1 MTKMKIGINGFGRI
15 GRLVLRST
23 FQKKTELEVVAVNDL
38 TDPNTL
44 AHLLKYDSVQGRFP
58 GSVEPGDEAI
68 VVDGRSVRV
77 TAEADPARLPWKEL
91 GVDMVLESTG
101 RFRTRDEAAAHID
114 AGAKKV
120 VISAP
125 GKSVDATFVMGVNH
139 ENYDAGKH
147 HVVSNA
153 SCTTNCLAPVVKVIL
168 GAFGF
173 ERGFMTTIHSYT
185 NDQRILDF
193 PHSDL
198 RRARAAALSI
208 IPTTTGAAKATAL
221 VIPEVK
227 GKIDGVSLRVP
238 TPSGSIVD
246 LTCVVRNSTTAD
258 EVNDAF
264 RQAADGA
271 LNGVLEVSDEPL
283 VSCDYVGNTASS
295 TIDAMSTY
303 VIDGTLVHVS
313 SWYDNE
319 AGYAMRCVDLMQ
331 YMAER
336 F

>member
-1 MTKMKIGINGFGRI
+1 MTTKIGINGFGRI
-15 GRLVLRST
+15 GRLVLRAMA
-23 FQKKTELEVVAVNDL
+23 QKETDLEVVSVNDL
-38 TDPNTL
+38 TDSGTL
-44 AHLLKYDSVQGRFP
+44 AHLLKYDSIQGRFP
-58 GSVEPGDEAI
+58 GSVESGDNAI
-68 VVDGRSVRV
+68 VVNGKAVRV
-77 TAEADPARLPWKEL
+77 TAEADPSKLPWKEL
-91 GVDMVLESTG
+91 GVDIVLESTG
-101 RFRTRDEAAAHID
+101 RFRTRATAGAHLD

-120 VISAP
+120 VVSAP
-125 GKSVDATFVMGVNH
+125 GKDVDGTFVMGVNH
-139 ENYDAGKH
+139 EDYDGATH

-168 GAFGF
+168 DSFGF
-173 ERGFMTTIHSYT
+173 KRGFMTTVHSYT

-221 VIPEVK
+221 VIPAVK

-238 TPSGSIVD
+238 TPTGSLVD
-246 LTCVVRNSTTAD
+246 LTCAVQKSTTA
-258 EVNDAF
+258 EAVNDAF
-264 RQAADGA
+264 RQAAAGP

-283 VSCDYVGNTASS
+283 VSCDYVGNPASS
-295 TIDAMSTY
+295 TIDALSTY
-303 VIDGTLVHVS
+303 VIDDTLVHVS

-319 AGYAMRCVDLMQ
+319 AGYSMRCVDLMQ

-336 F
+336 L

>member
-1 MTKMKIGINGFGRI
+1 MTTKIAINGFGRI
-15 GRLVLRST
+15 GRLVLRAMA
-23 FQKKTELEVVAVNDL
+23 QKTTDLEVVAVNDL
-38 TDPNTL
+38 TDSATL
-44 AHLLKYDSVQGRFP
+44 AHLLKYDSIQGTFQS
-58 GSVEPGDEAI
+58 SVERGDDSI
-68 VVDGRSVRV
+68 VVDGKVVRV

-91 GVDMVLESTG
+91 GVDIVLESTG
-101 RFRTRDEAAAHID
+101 RFRSRDTAGAHMD

-120 VISAP
+120 VVSAP
-125 GKSVDATFVMGVNH
+125 GKDIDGTFVMGVNH
-139 ENYDAGKH
+139 EDYDSGTH

-168 GAFGF
+168 DSFGF
-173 ERGFMTTIHSYT
+173 ERGFMTTVHSYT

-221 VIPEVK
+221 VIPAVK

-238 TPSGSIVD
+238 TPTGSIVD
-246 LTCVVRNSTTAD
+246 LTCVVETKTTTE

-264 RQAADGA
+264 RKASEGA

-283 VSCDYVGNTASS
+283 VSCDYVGNPASS
-295 TIDAMSTY
+295 TIDSMSTY
-303 VIDGTLVHVS
+303 VIDEKLVHVS

-319 AGYAMRCVDLMQ
+319 AGYSMRCVDLMQ

-336 F
+336 L

>member
-1 MTKMKIGINGFGRI
+1 MTTKIGINGFGRI
-15 GRLVLRST
+15 GRLVLRSMT
-23 FQKKTELEVVAVNDL
+23 QKETNLEVVSVNDL
-38 TDPNTL
+38 TDPGTL
-44 AHLLKYDSVQGRFP
+44 AHLLKYDSIQGPFP
-58 GSVEPGDEAI
+58 GTVEPGNNAI
-68 VVDGRSVRV
+68 IVNGKAVQV
-77 TAEADPARLPWKEL
+77 TAEPDPAKLPWKEL
-91 GVDMVLESTG
+91 GVDIVLESTG
-101 RFRTRDEAAAHID
+101 RFRTRETAGAHIE

-120 VISAP
+120 VVSAP
-125 GKSVDATFVMGVNH
+125 GKEVDGTFVMGVNH
-139 ENYDAGKH
+139 KDYDASNH

-168 GAFGF
+168 DSFGF
-173 ERGFMTTIHSYT
+173 DRGFMTTVHSYT

-208 IPTTTGAAKATAL
+208 IPTSTGAAKATAL
-221 VIPEVK
+221 VIPAVK

-238 TPSGSIVD
+238 TPTGSIVD
-246 LTCVVRNSTTAD
+246 LTCAVEKKTTAE
-258 EVNDAF
+258 EVNEAF
-264 RQAADGA
+264 RQAANGP

-283 VSCDYVGNTASS
+283 VSCDYVGNPASS

-303 VIDGTLVHVS
+303 VIDDTLVHVS

-319 AGYAMRCVDLMQ
+319 AGYSMRCVDLMQ

-336 F
+336 L